1 MLDSLAGGLWLGSSI
16 FLLWIMKKIC
26 KVSYQKLLKGIQSE
40 VWAQHF
46 GNRMF
51 SVDIYQDYL
60 GRFFYREEIEEKNIG
75 EVFVPLTKVDASL
88 GLLYFQPV
96 QFYTKEDNILEH
108 IHFAETKYSFD
119 EIQKLAPID
128 DVIYRVL
135 LPSPHGLVDV
145 LTPNHNG
152 VWCNVH
158 KWLNLNPN
166 QKVDTFPIVGG
177 KALKTKLKHGVRL
190 GKLCLCKGC
199 IYY

>member
-1 MLDSLAGGLWLGSSI
+1 
-16 FLLWIMKKIC
+16 MKKIC
-26 KVSYQKLLKGIQSE
+26 KASQQKPLKNVLPE
-40 VWAQHF
+40 VWEQHF
-46 GNRMF
+46 GNRMCT
-51 SVDIYQDYL
+51 VDVYQDCL
-60 GRFFYREEIEEKNIG
+60 GRFFYREVIDLKNIG
-75 EVFVPLTKVDASL
+75 EVFVPLVKFDETFGKI
-88 GLLYFQPV
+88 YFQPV
-96 QFYTKEDNILEH
+96 QFYTKEDNVLEH
-108 IHFAETKYSFD
+108 INFAETAYSFD
-119 EIQKLAPID
+119 EIQKLAPVD

-135 LPSPHGLVDV
+135 LPSSGGLVDV
-145 LTPNHNG
+145 FTPNHNG

>member
-1 MLDSLAGGLWLGSSI
+1 MAGEFCFFI
-16 FLLWIMKKIC
+16 FMKKIC
-26 KVSYQKLLKGIQSE
+26 KASHKKLLKNVPLDIWQL
-40 VWAQHF
+40 HF
-46 GNRMF
+46 GNRMLE
-51 SVDIYQDYL
+51 VDVYQDYL
-60 GRFFYREEIEEKNIG
+60 GRFFYREIIERKNIG
-75 EVFVPLTKVDASL
+75 EVFVPLVKFNETL
-88 GLLYFQPV
+88 GKIYFKPE

-108 IHFAETKYSFD
+108 IHFAESNYSFD
-119 EIQKLAPID
+119 EIQKMAPID

-135 LPSPHGLVDV
+135 VPSPHGLVDV

-152 VWCNVH
+152 LWCNVD

>member
-1 MLDSLAGGLWLGSSI
+1 MKVGEFN

-26 KVSYQKLLKGIQSE
+26 KASQQKPFKNVSSDIWQ
-40 VWAQHF
+40 QHF
-46 GNRMF
+46 GNRMLA
-51 SVDIYQDYL
+51 VDIYEDYL

-75 EVFVPLTKVDASL
+75 EVFVPLVKFDEML
-88 GLLYFQPV
+88 GKIYFQPV
-96 QFYTKEDNILEH
+96 QFYTKEDNVLEH
-108 IHFAETKYSFD
+108 IHFAETRYSF
-119 EIQKLAPID
+119 EGIQKMAPMD

-135 LPSPHGLVDV
+135 VPSPHGLVDV

-190 GKLCLCKGC
+190 GKFCLCKGC